1 MRISKRMICELFCV
15 GGTIFGMQAQTV
27 LTLDSC
33 RAMALRNNKDL
44 KIAQEKVTSAYY
56 EKKAAF
62 TNFLPNFTAEGTY
75 IHNEKELSLLNKDQK
90 EALSEAGTTMQTGFQ
105 GALKQLITV
114 DPDLQSILAP
124 LASIDLSSSIN
135 SFGQSIVDA
144 FRTDTRNVYG
154 GALTLTQPIYMGGK
168 IVAYNK
174 ITHFAENL
182 AKSQQKGSMQDV
194 ILNTDQTYWQV
205 VSLANKKKLAESYLT
220 LVEKLDNDV
229 EKMIKEGVATKA
241 DGLSVKVKVNEAHMT
256 LTQVED
262 GLSLSRM
269 LLCQLC
275 GMDITSDI
283 CCADEEKEEIPVV
296 ESQPTA
302 DIETAWN
309 NRPEIES
316 LQWAT
321 NIYKEKVNVT
331 RADFLPQI
339 VFMGNYIISNPSLYN
354 GFEKKFK
361 GMWNIGIAVTVPI
374 YHWGE
379 GTYKVRAAKADAR
392 SLQYQLDDAKE
403 KIELQVN
410 QSTFKVN
417 EANKRLAMALKDR
430 EKADENL
437 RYANLGFKEGVI
449 PTSNVL
455 EAQTAWLKAQSAKID
470 AQIDVQM
477 ADAYLKKSLGIIH

>member
-354 GFEKKFK
+354 GFEK
-361 GMWNIGIAVTVPI
+361 N
-374 YHWGE
+374 
-379 GTYKVRAAKADAR
+379 
-392 SLQYQLDDAKE
+392 
-403 KIELQVN
+403 
-410 QSTFKVN
+410 
-417 EANKRLAMALKDR
+417 
-430 EKADENL
+430 
-437 RYANLGFKEGVI
+437 
-449 PTSNVL
+449 
-455 EAQTAWLKAQSAKID
+455 LKAC
-470 AQIDVQM
+470 
-477 ADAYLKKSLGIIH
+477 GI

>member
-1 MRISKRMICELFCV
+1 MICGLFCI
-15 GGTIFGMQAQTV
+15 GGSLLTMQAQTV

-44 KIAQEKVTSAYY
+44 KIAREKVNSAYY
-56 EKKAAF
+56 ERKAAF

-75 IHNEKELSLLNKDQK
+75 MHNEKEISLLNKDQK
-90 EALSEAGTTMQTGFQ
+90 AAISGLGTTAQTELQ
-105 GALKQLITV
+105 GAMKQMIAV
-114 DPDLQSILAP
+114 NPDLQSILAP
-124 LASIDLSSSIN
+124 FASMDIASPLNSI
-135 SFGQSIVDA
+135 GQSIVDA
-144 FRTDTRNVYG
+144 FRSDTRNVFA

-182 AKSQQKGSMQDV
+182 AKAQQKGNMQDV
-194 ILNTDQTYWQV
+194 ILNTDQAYWQV
-205 VSLANKKKLAESYLT
+205 VSLANKKRLAESYLA
-220 LVEKLDNDV
+220 LVEKLNSDV
-229 EKMIKEGVATKA
+229 DKMIKEGVATKA
-241 DGLSVKVKVNEAHMT
+241 DGLSVKVKVNEANMT
-256 LTQVED
+256 LTQVDD
-262 GLSLSRM
+262 GLNLTRM

-275 GMDITSDI
+275 GLDITSDI
-283 CCADEEKEEIPVV
+283 RCSDEEKDEIPVV
-296 ESQPTA
+296 ESNPKA

-309 NRPEIES
+309 NRSELES
-316 LQWAT
+316 LHWAT
-321 NIYKEKVNVT
+321 DIYKQKVNVV

-339 VFMGNYIISNPSLYN
+339 VFMGNYIVSNPSLYN

-361 GMWNIGIAVTVPI
+361 GMWNLGVTVTVPI

-392 SLQYQLDDAKE
+392 SVQYQLDDAKE
-403 KIELQVN
+403 KIELQVT

-455 EAQTAWLKAQSAKID
+455 EAQTAWLKAQSSKID

-477 ADAYLKKSLGIIH
+477 ADVYLKKSLGIIH